1 MSEQFVDSNCNFYDS
16 LHKESDAALQAV
28 LMVFSAIRS

>member
-1 MSEQFVDSNCNFYDS
+1 MSEQFVDSNCYFCDG
-16 LHKESDAALQAV
+16 LHKEIDAALQAV